1 VKEKEDY
8 FEFIGIAIGQARIS
22 PFLGE
27 ETTEEIVTMFL
38 NVKLEREWIFNV
50 VNDKKIQFKTEF
62 GTDDQSERL
71 SWTNSSEKVS
81 FNIIFYLLTFL
92 IRIMEI

>member
-1 VKEKEDY
+1 MKEKEDY

-22 PFLGE
+22 SFLGE
-27 ETTEEIVTMFL
+27 KTLEETVTMFL

-81 FNIIFYLLTFL
+81 FNIIFYFLTLL

>member
-1 VKEKEDY
+1 MGKETPKETVS
-8 FEFIGIAIGQARIS
+8 I
-22 PFLGE
+22 
-27 ETTEEIVTMFL
+27 FL

-81 FNIIFYLLTFL
+81 FNIIFYFLTLL